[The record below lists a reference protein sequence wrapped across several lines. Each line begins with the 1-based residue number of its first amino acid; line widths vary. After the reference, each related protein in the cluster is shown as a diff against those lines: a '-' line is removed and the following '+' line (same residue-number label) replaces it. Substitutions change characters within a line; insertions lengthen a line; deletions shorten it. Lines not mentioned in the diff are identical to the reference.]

1 MSLKNDIVK
10 EDAEQYRKTNGIVLR
25 TILARWRVS
34 KFSWRD
40 LIMMLDAYNIAK
52 EDVMESVLCFNESG
66 YITARLKENH
76 QIVSMWDYVD
86 ELDELEFN
94 LAKAGRD
101 AAYNIANDPSI
112 DM

>member
-10 EDAEQYRKTNGIVLR
+10 EDAEQYRKTNGTVLR
-25 TILARWRVS
+25 TILARWRVA

-40 LIMMLDAYNIAK
+40 LILMLAAYNIEK
-52 EDVMESVLCFNESG
+52 EDVMEAMLSFNESG
-66 YITARLKENH
+66 YVTARLRENH

-101 AAYNIANDPSI
+101 AAYNIASDPSI